1 MHRRTKR
8 SPACSIPRQGRR
20 EYELLTGRMPTIEAV
35 RCPKRTR
42 LAAPTRTRK
51 GGKTMAY
58 SQSDLDKVRNA
69 ISSGV
74 RSITFAD
81 GRRTEYHSLDQL
93 LAAEKVIAA
102 QLTMAAESTNGLL
115 RRRVPYYK
123 TGL

>member
-1 MHRRTKR
+1 
-8 SPACSIPRQGRR
+8 
-20 EYELLTGRMPTIEAV
+20 
-35 RCPKRTR
+35 
-42 LAAPTRTRK
+42 
-51 GGKTMAY
+51 MAY